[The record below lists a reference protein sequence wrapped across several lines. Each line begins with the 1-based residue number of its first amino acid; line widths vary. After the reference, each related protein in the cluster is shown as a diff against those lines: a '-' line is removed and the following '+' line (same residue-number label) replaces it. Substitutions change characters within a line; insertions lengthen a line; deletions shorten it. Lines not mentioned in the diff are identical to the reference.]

1 MMLTSTIIFPC
12 EHFDLGHSDV
22 LCTPYDLDKATSS
35 VRGTNEGLP
44 GRSEPWQG
52 ARPVAEVA
60 TWSQCLSDSGGHIA
74 EVDIYIGQVVVVS
87 GHALIDQNLW
97 KEYLAQ
103 WMIARIAGFNEINVL
118 SYQPKGP

>member
-22 LCTPYDLDKATSS
+22 LCTPYDLDEATSS

-44 GRSEPWQG
+44 CRSKPRQG

-87 GHALIDQNLW
+87 GHALIDQNL
-97 KEYLAQ
+97 
-103 WMIARIAGFNEINVL
+103 
-118 SYQPKGP
+118 